1 MLLFQKRFHEG
12 LKDGS
17 ITVTFRLWNR
27 PRVKVGGRYR
37 VHPLGVLE
45 VDQVTAVALGDVT
58 QHDVRRAGF
67 ETLEA
72 FRQYVRRE
80 GEIPPDDLRLI
91 RVEFHH
97 GGDGDRV
104 PLALEDTLT
113 EQDVETIARRLG
125 RFDEAAPRPWTA
137 DVLRLISLHPQR
149 RAGDLADLLG
159 REKEDFKA
167 DVVKLKRLGLTQS
180 FEVGYEL
187 SPRGRAFL
195 KGSGWLERP
204 EAKRRAPRKAAGEK
218 QTAVRKPSAAKKPSA
233 KRPPAPK

>member
-1 MLLFQKRFHEG
+1 M
-12 LKDGS
+12 
-17 ITVTFRLWNR
+17 
-27 PRVKVGGRYR
+27 
-37 VHPLGVLE
+37 
-45 VDQVTAVALGDVT
+45 TAVALGNVT

-72 FRQYVRRE
+72 FREYVRRE
-80 GEIPPDDLRLI
+80 GEIPPEDLQLI
-91 RVEFHH
+91 RIEFHH

-104 PLALEDTLT
+104 PLALEATLS
-113 EQDVETIARRLG
+113 EQDVEAIARRLS

-137 DVLRLISLHPQR
+137 DVLRLILLHPQR
-149 RAGDLADLLG
+149 RAGDLADLLK

-195 KGSGWLERP
+195 TSSGWLERP
-204 EAKRRAPRKAAGEK
+204 RRRLVPKVKPRPGDAKE
-218 QTAVRKPSAAKKPSA
+218 
-233 KRPPAPK
+233 PATP